1 MCNFALHSSGELRYQ
16 GIHLIR
22 NIPSSG
28 FAGVPSKCENVRV
41 KTGLERDLME
51 GWEGCRVVSSLIRMP
66 SEHPEVMVWLLVSV
80 LTHESAYGC
89 RPHGAPLNMFTYPL
103 R

>member
-1 MCNFALHSSGELRYQ
+1 MHSLACRP
-16 GIHLIR
+16 
-22 NIPSSG
+22 N
-28 FAGVPSKCENVRV
+28 VENVRV

-51 GWEGCRVVSSLIRMP
+51 GWEGYRVVSSLIRMP

-89 RPHGAPLNMFTYPL
+89 RPHGAPLNMFTYL
-103 R
+103 LMRKVLAVSLICCRF

>member
-1 MCNFALHSSGELRYQ
+1 M
-16 GIHLIR
+16 
-22 NIPSSG
+22 
-28 FAGVPSKCENVRV
+28 

-51 GWEGCRVVSSLIRMP
+51 GWEGYRVVSSLIRMP

-89 RPHGAPLNMFTYPL
+89 RPHGAPLNMFTYLLSEGLDPKVSTMMRSFVRAFSRCL
-103 R
+103 NVAERCESS

>member
-1 MCNFALHSSGELRYQ
+1 
-16 GIHLIR
+16 
-22 NIPSSG
+22 
-28 FAGVPSKCENVRV
+28 
-41 KTGLERDLME
+41 ME
-51 GWEGCRVVSSLIRMP
+51 GWEGYRVVSSLIRMP

-103 R
+103 RDTLVNVEVRERF

>member
-1 MCNFALHSSGELRYQ
+1 M
-16 GIHLIR
+16 
-22 NIPSSG
+22 
-28 FAGVPSKCENVRV
+28 

-51 GWEGCRVVSSLIRMP
+51 GWEGYRVVSSLIRMP

-103 R
+103 TRRRELGVPTLRSDEHVARFSR